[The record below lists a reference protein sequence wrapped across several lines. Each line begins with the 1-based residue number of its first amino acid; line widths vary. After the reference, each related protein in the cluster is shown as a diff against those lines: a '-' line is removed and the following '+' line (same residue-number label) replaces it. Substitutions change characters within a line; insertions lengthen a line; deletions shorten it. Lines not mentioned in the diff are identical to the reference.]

1 MLTGGDPS
9 SGDQPVKRVQKNPR
23 AEIVS
28 IGEELLGEGLRGGN
42 AEYLAGRLSRLG
54 FRVRVKTTV
63 GDDLDEIG
71 AVLTRAVEK
80 MDCVIATGGLGPTGD
95 DQTLEAVTL
104 AFQAPLRHSESIYR
118 RLLGKR
124 QGGRPVMARALRRQ
138 SRIPDGFVPL
148 PNPHGTAP
156 GLIRKGKEGILV
168 LLPGVPQEMKGIF
181 EASVHSRLAR
191 SFPALRPNRS
201 RVLKIVGVP
210 EPRID
215 RLAIQAFRAEGQ
227 GIPTVLAGCGC
238 VEVHLG
244 QKGRAAT
251 RRIEIRM
258 RGKLG
263 IAVYGVDDDTLAE
276 VVGRLLRQGRQSL
289 AVAESCTGGMLGEMI
304 TSVPGASRYFLGGV
318 IAYGKRAK
326 LEMLTIREDDLRR
339 HGAISSRLAAAM
351 AKQSRLRFSAS
362 LGLGITGI
370 AGPGGGSRR
379 HPVGEV
385 FIGLSWKEGARAVRY
400 RFRGA
405 REPIR
410 RRACVAALDL
420 VRRRLILH
428 PGKG

>member
-1 MLTGGDPS
+1 M
-9 SGDQPVKRVQKNPR
+9 KRVRKNPR

-28 IGEELLGEGLRGGN
+28 IGEELLGEGIGGGN

-54 FRVRVKTTV
+54 FRVRYKTTV
-63 GDDLDEIG
+63 GDDRDEIG
-71 AVLTRAVEK
+71 AVLTRAVER

-104 AFQAPLRHSESIYR
+104 AFQAPLRHSETIYR
-118 RLLGKR
+118 GLLENWK
-124 QGGRPVMARALRRQ
+124 GGLPGVARALRRQ
-138 SRIPDGFVPL
+138 SRIPAGFVPL

-181 EASVHSRLAR
+181 EASVRSRLAR
-191 SFPALRPNRS
+191 RFPALRPNLERI
-201 RVLKIVGVP
+201 LKIVGVP

-227 GIPTVLAGCGC
+227 GIPTVLTRCGC
-238 VEVHLG
+238 VEVNLG
-244 QKGRAAT
+244 QNGRAVT
-251 RRIEIRM
+251 RRIEIRI
-258 RGKLG
+258 RRKLG
-263 IAVYGVDDDTLAE
+263 IAVYGVDDDTLVG
-276 VVGRLLRQGRQSL
+276 VVGRLLWQARRSL

-318 IAYGKRAK
+318 IAYGNREK
-326 LEMLTIREDDLRR
+326 LTMLGIREDDLNR
-339 HGAISSRLAAAM
+339 HGAVSSRIAAAM

-370 AGPGGGSRR
+370 AGPGGGSKS
-379 HPVGEV
+379 HPLGEV
-385 FIGLSWKEGARAVRY
+385 FIGLSWKDGARTVRC
-400 RFRGA
+400 RFRGS
-405 REPIR
+405 REHIR

-428 PGKG
+428 PGKS